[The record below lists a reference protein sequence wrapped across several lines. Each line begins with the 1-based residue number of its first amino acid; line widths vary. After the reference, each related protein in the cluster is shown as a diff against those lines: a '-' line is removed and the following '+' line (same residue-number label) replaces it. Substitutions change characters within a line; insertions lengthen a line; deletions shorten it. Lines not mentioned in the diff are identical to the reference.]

1 MTRIFLFLI
10 SYGLIVVTVSHMILY
25 FNYLSLG
32 YSWQRILLFI
42 IQTPDFMLFVMAV
55 ILLIMTVA
63 FRAPSQT
70 PFF

>member
-1 MTRIFLFLI
+1 MMRIFLFLI
-10 SYGLIVVTVSHMILY
+10 SYGLIVVTVTHMIFY

-42 IQTPDFMLFVMAV
+42 IQTPDFTLFVMAV
-55 ILLIMTVA
+55 ILLAITV
-63 FRAPSQT
+63 FFQAPSRT